1 MATATVG
8 GAAALKAV
16 CARKDLYEAVQTV
29 GHAVSGRTSLPILS
43 HVLIEAEGDALR
55 LTATDLE
62 LGISLMLPAAR
73 VESAGGLTAPS
84 RILTEL
90 LSALPEGDVT
100 LNVDLT
106 HAVRLNCDRS
116 DYKIL
121 GLPAEEY
128 PKLPEVKDENGFS
141 IPQKLL
147 RDMIKKTIF
156 AVSPDEARAILTGIL
171 IALEGET
178 VRFVSTDTHRL
189 AVRTANV
196 NNARGTQ
203 NAIVPARAMNE
214 LMRILS
220 DEDGEVEVT
229 MSGNQIRFVTPQ
241 GITVISRLIEG
252 QFPNFERVIPTQHE
266 KKLTLQTQ
274 PFQRAVRRAAIV
286 ARNNANRVILKTLD
300 DRLAIRAE
308 SNLDGTAYEEV
319 EVARDGDDVEI
330 AFNAKYVLDVVGV
343 LDEEGLTLDLTEPL
357 KPGVV
362 RPVTED
368 SSAPG
373 EYLCVLMP
381 MQIV

>member
-1 MATATVG
+1 MATATV

-43 HVLIEAEGDALR
+43 HILIEAEGDALK

-73 VESAGGLTAPS
+73 VETAGGLTAPS

-90 LSALPEGDVT
+90 LGALPEGDVT

-171 IALEGET
+171 IALEGDT
-178 VRFVSTDTHRL
+178 IRFVSTDTHRL
-189 AVRTANV
+189 AVRTATV
-196 NNARGTQ
+196 NNARGSQ

-229 MSGNQIRFVTPQ
+229 MSGNQIRFITPQ

-319 EVARDGDDVEI
+319 EVAREGDDVEI

-343 LDEEGLTLDLTEPL
+343 LDEEGLTLDMTEPL

-362 RPVTED
+362 RPIRED
-368 SSAPG
+368 NSAPG